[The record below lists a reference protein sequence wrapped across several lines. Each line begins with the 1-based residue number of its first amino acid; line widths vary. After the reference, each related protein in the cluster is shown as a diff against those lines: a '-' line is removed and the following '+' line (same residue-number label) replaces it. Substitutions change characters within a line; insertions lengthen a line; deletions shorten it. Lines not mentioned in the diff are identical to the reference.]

1 MKSILPS
8 VCLFALLAA
17 PMEVYAQ
24 DPPEP
29 GPWLFGATR
38 LSRPD
43 PAVDEDASGSAVMH
57 QFGDR
62 KAIHV
67 HVRNLAPGATYEVSA
82 TLGDDT
88 ESLGNITTRGEATD
102 RPARLFAARL
112 SGAQEV
118 PPVET
123 RARGFGSFL
132 LDREGTKLTYHVVAW
147 GLSGPLTAAHIHQA
161 PVGEDGPVLIPIDEK
176 TLTGTVDVTAEQVE
190 ALRSGDTYVNLHT
203 EANPDGEIRGQ
214 LKPIIFRPFPFF
226 RRAGSGALKIDT
238 KLGDELPF
246 DATSI
251 EALAG
256 ITISILD
263 GDDKVVLSGTI
274 AEIRSFGRHD
284 DDDGDDGARDG
295 GGALFDPAPP
305 TDSEP
310 TFVMDDEHDASFV
323 RGDTNEDGAFDI
335 SDPVS
340 TLLHLFQGLAAP
352 YCRDAAD
359 ADDDGTVD
367 ITDPVVMLDYL
378 FRAGDALPHP
388 FGSRGFDET
397 ADTLF
402 CEE

>member
-8 VCLFALLAA
+8 VCLFALLA
-17 PMEVYAQ
+17 PIELYAQ
-24 DPPEP
+24 DPPPEP

-43 PAVDEDASGSAVMH
+43 PAVDEDASGSAIMH

-67 HVRNLAPGATYEVSA
+67 HVRNLTPGATYEVSA
-82 TLGDDT
+82 TLGAAT
-88 ESLGNITTRGEATD
+88 EVLGNITTRGEAPD
-102 RPARLFAARL
+102 RPARLFLAKL
-112 SGAQEV
+112 SGPQEV

-123 RARGFGSFL
+123 EARGFGSFF
-132 LDREGTKLTYHVVAW
+132 LDRERTKLTYHVVAW

-161 PVGEDGPVLIPIDEK
+161 PVGEDGAVLIPLDEK

-190 ALRSGDTYVNLHT
+190 ALASGNTYVNLHT

-226 RRAGSGALKIDT
+226 RRAGSGALKLDT
-238 KLGDELPF
+238 SRGDELPF

-256 ITISILD
+256 ITISVLD
-263 GDDKVVLSGTI
+263 AEKKVVLSGTI
-274 AEIRSFGRHD
+274 AEIHSFGRHD
-284 DDDGDDGARDG
+284 DDGDG

-305 TDSEP
+305 TDTEP

-323 RGDTNEDGAFDI
+323 RGDANEDGSFDI

-340 TLLHLFQGLAAP
+340 TLLHLFQGLAGP
-352 YCRDAAD
+352 YCRDAVD

-367 ITDPVVMLDYL
+367 ISDPVVMLDYL
-378 FRAGDALPHP
+378 FRAGDPLPGP